1 MAVAEAYERVAKFVD
16 DLLTFDVDPEKWRV
30 LEVSIGGE
38 LGAGDYSDNS
48 ITTHKYNALTF
59 LPRSLFEQF
68 RRTANQ
74 YFLLI
79 SLLMIIRTYTDLFY
93 SPRRGADRPAVP
105 DPGDHDDQGGHRG
118 PEAAQE
124 RRAREQLGGAD
135 PVELARG
142 APGTVETVAWKAIAP
157 GQIVLVKDRE
167 EIPADLVLLWSSEG
181 AQCYVETSNIDGET
195 NLKIKRPA
203 TDSASA
209 PLFPHPDNFEGTLKH
224 AGGEIALDA
233 SQFLLRGSTLRNTK
247 LAIGVVAYTG
257 KDTRLV
263 RNSRDVP
270 SKLSELERVVNNM
283 VLFILGAMVCITT
296 ISVIAYCLW
305 NESNKKDLWYMCY
318 RYKQDGVP
326 ALFDEN
332 CSNSDDYSNGS
343 MWFTF
348 FILYNNFIP
357 ISLYVTIE
365 MINYCQAAYVDG
377 DLEMYDEASD
387 TPALARTSNMNA
399 DLGMIAH
406 VFSDKTGTLTQNIMK
421 FKRCAVGGGVYGG
434 ETVDPPRRI
443 EALKQLVI
451 TGDGVE
457 RDYAAI
463 MAVCHTVVPEV
474 REDGTTGYQAESP
487 DEEALVEG
495 ACDLGLAFASR
506 TVDVVDVTLASPSGT
521 KGTSLSYTVL
531 ATIPFDSTRKR
542 MSAIVRL
549 PNGKVRVMTKG
560 ADNIV
565 FGLADAAAG
574 YARVPGGRE
583 ALDADLEKFAR
594 DGLRTLVLAQRDRA
608 EKLVA
613 AAALIEKDLAIV
625 GATAIEDK
633 LQDGVPSAIAELAKA
648 EIKLWLEAL
657 EAVVASAALASSG
670 GAPVASPASAPVDT
684 RKVPL
689 MGVAGGDATATGAR
703 VASAKRILV
712 GLVRRKTNPAPITL
726 AIGDGANDVG
736 MIQEANI
743 GVGISGKEG
752 RQAVNNADF
761 AIAQFRFLKP
771 LLFHHGR
778 KNYRRMSKVIIYSF
792 FKNIVLTFV
801 LFYFQADCAWSGT
814 SFYESWVYSGFNF
827 FLGLI
832 PLAMGF
838 FDHDV
843 ADATVD
849 KYPRLYAAGLH
860 RMDLNVTNMAYGTL
874 EAIAASLAIYY
885 LTREVYWR
893 PMSIWQDHGKAMDV
907 WVLGT
912 AVFVGMVMAMMAR
925 ACLLVDSWSEVQ
937 LVFVVLQH
945 LMLFTFIIFMAQAYV
960 AWYGFLDY
968 DYYGVAYRARSV
980 FWLVSCVL
988 VPAVVSALQILVL
1001 GVHLDFFPSINDI
1014 GKELDHGHVD
1024 GEHLHHHPQH
1034 AFIRL
1039 RPPASVHALVASL
1052 FGTTDSARSTFV
1064 TRESVRDVH
1073 ATIGKEQSKKL
1084 GIHEDVASSARRRLG
1099 TGAGAGS
1106 HDERRCGERR
1116 RGDGS
1121 PHFVNYYDRRGRLVC
1136 VHALPRIELAA
1147 IPT

>member
-79 SLLMIIRTYTDLFY
+79 SLLMIIGTYTDLFY
-93 SPRRGADRPAVP
+93 SPLTAWSTI
-105 DPGDHDDQGGHRG
+105 G
-118 PEAAQE
+118 PLSLILAITMTKEGIEDLKRHKSDEHVNNSEARILSNSPE
-124 RRAREQLGGAD
+124 T
-135 PVELARG
+135 P
-142 APGTVETVAWKAIAP
+142 PGTVETVAWKAIAP

-203 TDSASA
+203 TDSANA
-209 PLFPHPDNFEGTLKH
+209 PLFPHPDKSKGVGMTLEFEAPCGK
-224 AGGEIALDA
+224 
-233 SQFLLRGSTLRNTK
+233 FLLRGSTLRNTK

-377 DLEMYDEASD
+377 DLEMYDEA
-387 TPALARTSNMNA
+387 
-399 DLGMIAH
+399 
-406 VFSDKTGTLTQNIMK
+406 DKTGTLTQNIMK

-457 RDYAAI
+457 RDFAAI

-574 YARVPGGRE
+574 YARRDVSDRE
-583 ALDADLEKFAR
+583 YKAWAEAWHAAETALGSAR
-594 DGLRTLVLAQRDRA
+594 K

-633 LQDGVPSAIAELAKA
+633 LQDGVPSTIAELAKA
-648 EIKLWLEAL
+648 EIKLWVLTGDKMETAINIGYSARLLTPDMYLVKLPVEGADAGPLGDYGVAAQLEAL

-689 MGVAGGDATATGAR
+689 MDVAGGDATATEAPFQSDHLALIIEGATALEAILGDDDLENR
-703 VASAKRILV
+703 FLRLASCCRAV
-712 GLVRRKTNPAPITL
+712 TNPAPITL

-925 ACLLVDSWSEVQ
+925 ACLLVDSWNEVQ

-968 DYYGVAYRARSV
+968 DYYGVAYHAS
-980 FWLVSCVL
+980 SS
-988 VPAVVSALQILVL
+988 SASTSTSS
-1001 GVHLDFFPSINDI
+1001 SINDI

-1039 RPPASVHALVASL
+1039 RAPASVHALVASL

-1064 TRESVRDVH
+1064 TRESLRDVH

-1084 GIHEDVASSARRRLG
+1084 GIHEDVASSYAYDVASE
-1099 TGAGAGS
+1099 TMGAGAGS
-1106 HDERRCGERR
+1106 HDEASRRTPTRC
-1116 RGDGS
+1116 DGS
-1121 PHFVNYYDRRGRLVC
+1121 PHL
-1136 VHALPRIELAA
+1136 
-1147 IPT
+1147 

>member
-1 MAVAEAYERVAKFVD
+1 MAVAIYKHITKFVD
-16 DLLTFDVDPEKWRV
+16 DLLTFDVDPQEEWRV

-38 LGAGDYSDNS
+38 LNKDTYCDNS
-48 ITTHKYNALTF
+48 ITTHKYNALT
-59 LPRSLFEQF
+59 LIPKSLFEQF

-79 SLLMIIRTYTDLFY
+79 GLLMIIGTYTDLFY
-93 SPRRGADRPAVP
+93 SPLLPWSTITP
-105 DPGDHDDQGGHRG
+105 
-118 PEAAQE
+118 
-124 RRAREQLGGAD
+124 LSLI
-135 PVELARG
+135 LAITMTKEGIEDLKRHKSD
-142 APGTVETVAWKAIAP
+142 EH
-157 GQIVLVKDRE
+157 IVLVKDRE

-203 TDSASA
+203 TDSANA
-209 PLFPHPDNFEGTLKH
+209 PLFPHPDESKGVGMTLEFE
-224 AGGEIALDA
+224 APCA
-233 SQFLLRGSTLRNTK
+233 
-247 LAIGVVAYTG
+247 

-270 SKLSELERVVNNM
+270 SKLAELERVVNNM
-283 VLFILGAMVCITT
+283 VLFLLGAMVCITT
-296 ISVIAYCLW
+296 ISVVAYCLW

-318 RYKQDGVP
+318 SYKQDGVP

-332 CSNSDDYSNGS
+332 CGNSDGHSDGF

-348 FILYNNFIP
+348 FIIYNNFIP
-357 ISLYVTIE
+357 LSLYVTIE
-365 MINYCQAAYVDG
+365 MINLCQAFYVDR

-406 VFSDKTGTLTQNIMK
+406 VFSDKTGTLTQNIMT
-421 FKRCAVGGGVYGG
+421 FKGCAVGGGVYGG
-434 ETVDPPRRI
+434 ETRI

-451 TGDGVE
+451 AGDGVE
-457 RDYAAI
+457 RDFAAI

-506 TVDVVDVTLASPSGT
+506 TVDVVDVALASTSGT
-521 KGTSLSYTVL
+521 EGASLSYTVL

-565 FGLADAAAG
+565 FGLADAG
-574 YARVPGGRE
+574 GLRQGSGGRE
-583 ALDADLEKFAR
+583 ALNADLEKFAC
-594 DGLRTLVLAQRDRA
+594 DGLRTLVLAQRDVSDREYEA
-608 EKLVA
+608 WAEAWHAAETALGSAQEKLVA
-613 AAALIEKDLAIV
+613 ARLIEKDLAIV

-633 LQDGVPSAIAELAKA
+633 LQDGVPSTIAELAKA
-648 EIKLWLEAL
+648 EIKLWVLTGDKMETAINIGYSARLLTPDMYLVKLPVEGADAGPLGDYGVAAQLEAL
-657 EAVVASAALASSG
+657 EAVVA
-670 GAPVASPASAPVDT
+670 APVASPAKAPAD
-684 RKVPL
+684 KVLL
-689 MGVAGGDATATGAR
+689 MDVEGGDATATEAASQGDHPALIIEGATALEAILGDDDLENRFLRLASRCRAVVACR
-703 VASAKRILV
+703 VSPAQRILV

-761 AIAQFRFLKP
+761 AIGQFRFLKP

-792 FKNIVLTFV
+792 FKNMVLTFV

-814 SFYESWVYSGFNF
+814 SFYE
-827 FLGLI
+827 LGLQRLQLLPRPH
-832 PLAMGF
+832 PLAIGL

-849 KYPRLYAAGLH
+849 
-860 RMDLNVTNMAYGTL
+860 
-874 EAIAASLAIYY
+874 
-885 LTREVYWR
+885 
-893 PMSIWQDHGKAMDV
+893 
-907 WVLGT
+907 
-912 AVFVGMVMAMMAR
+912 
-925 ACLLVDSWSEVQ
+925 SWNKVQ
-937 LVFVVLQH
+937 LGFVVLQH

-960 AWYGFLDY
+960 AWYGFYDY
-968 DYYGVAYRARSV
+968 DYYGVAYHAYALPV
-980 FWLVSCVL
+980 FWLPCR
-988 VPAVVSALQILVL
+988 A
-1001 GVHLDFFPSINDI
+1001 
-1014 GKELDHGHVD
+1014 
-1024 GEHLHHHPQH
+1024 
-1034 AFIRL
+1034 
-1039 RPPASVHALVASL
+1039 
-1052 FGTTDSARSTFV
+1052 
-1064 TRESVRDVH
+1064 
-1073 ATIGKEQSKKL
+1073 
-1084 GIHEDVASSARRRLG
+1084 
-1099 TGAGAGS
+1099 
-1106 HDERRCGERR
+1106 
-1116 RGDGS
+1116 
-1121 PHFVNYYDRRGRLVC
+1121 
-1136 VHALPRIELAA
+1136 
-1147 IPT
+1147 

>member
-1 MAVAEAYERVAKFVD
+1 MAVAKAYERVAKFVD
-16 DLLTFDVDPEKWRV
+16 DLLTLHGPGEEWRV

-38 LGAGDYSDNS
+38 LNKDTYCDNS
-48 ITTHKYNALTF
+48 ITTHKYNALT
-59 LPRSLFEQF
+59 LIPKSLFEQF

-79 SLLMIIRTYTDLFY
+79 GLLMIIGTYTDLFY
-93 SPRRGADRPAVP
+93 SPLLPWSTITPLSLILAITMTKEGIEDLKRHKSDEHVNNSEARILSNS
-105 DPGDHDDQGGHRG
+105 
-118 PEAAQE
+118 PET
-124 RRAREQLGGAD
+124 
-135 PVELARG
+135 P
-142 APGTVETVAWKAIAP
+142 PGTVETVAWKAIAP

-203 TDSASA
+203 TDSANA
-209 PLFPHPDNFEGTLKH
+209 PLFPHPDESKGVGMTLEFEAPCAKVHSFEGTLKH

-247 LAIGVVAYTG
+247 LAVGVVAYTG

-270 SKLSELERVVNNM
+270 SKLAELERVVNNM
-283 VLFILGAMVCITT
+283 VLFLLGAMVCITT
-296 ISVIAYCLW
+296 ISVVAYCLW

-318 RYKQDGVP
+318 SYKQDGVP

-332 CSNSDDYSNGS
+332 CGNSDGHSDGF

-348 FILYNNFIP
+348 FIIYNNFIP
-357 ISLYVTIE
+357 LSLYVTIE
-365 MINYCQAAYVDG
+365 MINLCQAFYVDK
-377 DLEMYDEASD
+377 DIEMYDEASD

-406 VFSDKTGTLTQNIMK
+406 VFSDKTGTLTQNIMT
-421 FKRCAVGGGVYGG
+421 FKGCAVGGGVYGYGG

-451 TGDGVE
+451 AGDGVE
-457 RDYAAI
+457 RDFAAI

-495 ACDLGLAFASR
+495 ACDLGLA
-506 TVDVVDVTLASPSGT
+506 
-521 KGTSLSYTVL
+521 
-531 ATIPFDSTRKR
+531 TRKR

-583 ALDADLEKFAR
+583 ALNADLEKFAC
-594 DGLRTLVLAQRDRA
+594 DGLRTLVLAQRDVSDREYEA
-608 EKLVA
+608 WAEAWHAAETALGSAQEKLVA
-613 AAALIEKDLAIV
+613 GGAHREGPGDRRRDGHRGQAPGRRAVDDRRARQGGDQALGPDGDKME
-625 GATAIEDK
+625 TAINIGYSAPPHARHALVK
-633 LQDGVPSAIAELAKA
+633 LPVEGADAGPLGDYGVAAQ
-648 EIKLWLEAL
+648 LEAL
-657 EAVVASAALASSG
+657 EAVVA
-670 GAPVASPASAPVDT
+670 APVAAAAKAPAD
-684 RKVPL
+684 KVPL
-689 MGVAGGDATATGAR
+689 MDVEGGDATATEAPSQGDHPALIIEGATALEAILGDDDLENRFLRLASRCRAVVACR
-703 VASAKRILV
+703 VSPAQKRILV

-792 FKNIVLTFV
+792 FKNMVLTFV

-832 PLAMGF
+832 PLAIGL

-860 RMDLNVTNMAYGTL
+860 RMDLNVTNMAYGAL
-874 EAIAASLAIYY
+874 EAVAASVAIYY
-885 LTREVYWR
+885 LPREVYWR
-893 PMSIWQDHGKAMDV
+893 PMSVWQDHGKAMDV

-925 ACLLVDSWSEVQ
+925 ACLLVDSWNKVQ
-937 LVFVVLQH
+937 LGFVVLQH

-960 AWYGFLDY
+960 AWYGFYDY
-968 DYYGVAYRARSV
+968 DYYGVAYHAYALPV

-988 VPAVVSALQILVL
+988 VPTVVSALQLLVL

-1014 GKELDHGHVD
+1014 GKELDHGLVD
-1024 GEHLHHHPQH
+1024 GEH
-1034 AFIRL
+1034 A
-1039 RPPASVHALVASL
+1039 
-1052 FGTTDSARSTFV
+1052 TV
-1064 TRESVRDVH
+1064 T
-1073 ATIGKEQSKKL
+1073 
-1084 GIHEDVASSARRRLG
+1084 ARRRSEP
-1099 TGAGAGS
+1099 ADAA
-1106 HDERRCGERR
+1106 
-1116 RGDGS
+1116 
-1121 PHFVNYYDRRGRLVC
+1121 PVA
-1136 VHALPRIELAA
+1136 ALSRA
-1147 IPT
+1147 

>member
-1 MAVAEAYERVAKFVD
+1 M
-16 DLLTFDVDPEKWRV
+16 
-30 LEVSIGGE
+30 
-38 LGAGDYSDNS
+38 
-48 ITTHKYNALTF
+48 THKYNALT
-59 LPRSLFEQF
+59 LIPKSLFEQF

-79 SLLMIIRTYTDLFY
+79 GLLMIIGTYTDLFY
-93 SPRRGADRPAVP
+93 SPLLPWSTITPLSLILAITMTKEGIEDLKRHKSDEHVNNSEARILSNS
-105 DPGDHDDQGGHRG
+105 
-118 PEAAQE
+118 PET
-124 RRAREQLGGAD
+124 
-135 PVELARG
+135 P
-142 APGTVETVAWKAIAP
+142 PGTVETVAWKAIAP

-203 TDSASA
+203 TDSANA
-209 PLFPHPDNFEGTLKH
+209 PLFPHPDESKGVGMTLEFE
-224 AGGEIALDA
+224 APCA
-233 SQFLLRGSTLRNTK
+233 
-247 LAIGVVAYTG
+247 

-270 SKLSELERVVNNM
+270 SKLAELERVVNNM
-283 VLFILGAMVCITT
+283 VLFLLGAMVCITT
-296 ISVIAYCLW
+296 ISVVAYCLW

-318 RYKQDGVP
+318 SYKQDGVP

-332 CSNSDDYSNGS
+332 CGNSDGHSDGF

-348 FILYNNFIP
+348 FIIYNNFIP
-357 ISLYVTIE
+357 LSLYVTIE
-365 MINYCQAAYVDG
+365 MINLCQAFYVDR

-406 VFSDKTGTLTQNIMK
+406 VFSDKTGTLTQNIMT
-421 FKRCAVGGGVYGG
+421 FKGCAVGGGVYGG
-434 ETVDPPRRI
+434 ETRI

-451 TGDGVE
+451 AGDGVE
-457 RDYAAI
+457 RDFAAI

-506 TVDVVDVTLASPSGT
+506 TVDVVDVALASTSGT
-521 KGTSLSYTVL
+521 EGASLSYTVL
-531 ATIPFDSTRKR
+531 ATIPDSTRKR

-574 YARVPGGRE
+574 YAKVPGGRE
-583 ALDADLEKFAR
+583 ALNADLACTALGSAR
-594 DGLRTLVLAQRDRA
+594 K

-633 LQDGVPSAIAELAKA
+633 LQDGVPSTIAELAKA
-648 EIKLWLEAL
+648 EIKLWVLTGDKMETAINIGYSARLLTPDMYLVKLPVEGADAGPLGDYGVAAQLEAL
-657 EAVVASAALASSG
+657 EAVVA
-670 GAPVASPASAPVDT
+670 APVASAAKAPAD
-684 RKVPL
+684 KVPL
-689 MGVAGGDATATGAR
+689 MD
-703 VASAKRILV
+703 KRILV

-792 FKNIVLTFV
+792 FKNMVLTFV
-801 LFYFQADCAWSGT
+801 LFCFQADCAWSGT

-832 PLAMGF
+832 PLAIGL

-874 EAIAASLAIYY
+874 EAVAASVAIYY
-885 LTREVYWR
+885 LPREVYWR
-893 PMSIWQDHGKAMDV
+893 PMSVWQDHGKAMDV

-925 ACLLVDSWSEVQ
+925 ACLLVDSWNKVQ
-937 LVFVVLQH
+937 LGFVVLQH

-960 AWYGFLDY
+960 AWYGFYDY
-968 DYYGVAYRARSV
+968 DYYGVAYHAYALPV

-988 VPAVVSALQILVL
+988 VPTVVSALQLLVL

-1014 GKELDHGHVD
+1014 GKELDHGLVD
-1024 GEHLHHHPQH
+1024 GEH
-1034 AFIRL
+1034 A
-1039 RPPASVHALVASL
+1039 
-1052 FGTTDSARSTFV
+1052 TV
-1064 TRESVRDVH
+1064 T
-1073 ATIGKEQSKKL
+1073 
-1084 GIHEDVASSARRRLG
+1084 ARRRSEP
-1099 TGAGAGS
+1099 ADAA
-1106 HDERRCGERR
+1106 
-1116 RGDGS
+1116 
-1121 PHFVNYYDRRGRLVC
+1121 PA
-1136 VHALPRIELAA
+1136 ALSRA
-1147 IPT
+1147 